1 MSAGLIYTPS
11 PRWAVTLAG
20 YRGVVATV
28 RNGAQSRTD
37 TRVRLGVQNEIYHN
51 IRWQASVLYRRSN
64 FIGTGQR
71 ERTIAGVAEIE
82 YLLNRNISFALTGR
96 VATRNSSRA
105 FDDFDRTI
113 LGAEIR
119 LQY

>member
-1 MSAGLIYTPS
+1 MVSRVRTALPS
-11 PRWAVTLAG
+11 CSE
-20 YRGVVATV
+20 ATV